1 MSRQPRS
8 ARRLGLAAGS
18 LAAVIA
24 VVALAVTA
32 AAPAAPRIVGS
43 ANAHQCL
50 VMEGSGDASFTKN
63 FNPYTGTGLP
73 SGQFIKGAIYEP
85 LMVSPLGGKPTIP
98 WLAQSWSWS
107 NGNKTLTLNIA
118 KGVKFSDGKPMTSAD
133 VVYSIT
139 DGKQSSTMDLTGY
152 ARPGT
157 NIASV
162 KAVGPY
168 KVVIGLHTADSQF
181 IISTLNG
188 VIVVP
193 KHIWQNVAD
202 PATFTNPNPVGT
214 GPFTKITRFTS
225 QDYVFSKNPSYWQK
239 GMPKVPCLEYVQA
252 SSNDAALALI
262 QSGQVDW
269 THNFVPNVETAY
281 VKKDPKHFHSFYA
294 TTAYP
299 VSLMLDT
306 TQYPFSLVPLRK
318 AISMAIDRST

>member
-50 VMEGSGDASFTKN
+50 VMEGSGDAAFTKN

-73 SGQFIKGAIYEP
+73 SGQFVKGAIYEP

-118 KGVKFSDGKPMTSAD
+118 KGVKWSDGKPMTSAD

-139 DGKQSSTMDLTGY
+139 AGKQNAVMDLSGY

-162 KAVGPY
+162 KAAGPY
-168 KVVIGLHTADSQF
+168 KVVIGLKTADSQF

-193 KHIWQNVAD
+193 HHI
-202 PATFTNPNPVGT
+202 
-214 GPFTKITRFTS
+214 
-225 QDYVFSKNPSYWQK
+225 
-239 GMPKVPCLEYVQA
+239 
-252 SSNDAALALI
+252 
-262 QSGQVDW
+262 
-269 THNFVPNVETAY
+269 
-281 VKKDPKHFHSFYA
+281 
-294 TTAYP
+294 
-299 VSLMLDT
+299 
-306 TQYPFSLVPLRK
+306 
-318 AISMAIDRST
+318 